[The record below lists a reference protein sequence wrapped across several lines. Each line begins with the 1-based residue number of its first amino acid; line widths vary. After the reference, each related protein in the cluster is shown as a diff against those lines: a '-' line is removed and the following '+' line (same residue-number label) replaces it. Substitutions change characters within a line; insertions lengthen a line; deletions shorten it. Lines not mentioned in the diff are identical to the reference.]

1 MEILTHLVI
10 LAVVSAIVELLWRRV
25 PTSSRRSL
33 PDWVDDN
40 GYTMFTASKAL
51 FRKGSYR
58 WLVKS
63 TVIFCIT
70 VFDEMSSM
78 IRLGTIRFLFRRR
91 SCSDEI

>member
-1 MEILTHLVI
+1 MEILTPLVI
-10 LAVVSAIVELLWRRV
+10 LAVVSAIVELLRRR
-25 PTSSRRSL
+25 PPISSRRSL

-58 WLVKS
+58 WPVKGN
-63 TVIFCIT
+63 VIFRIT
-70 VFDEMSSM
+70 VLDERSSM
-78 IRLGTIRFLFRRR
+78 IRLGTIQFLFRRR